1 MRVGTS
7 RGEGQTGAGVHFEY
21 TFNSRVA
28 DASCSATEPILHRP
42 DGSARVVVTHLC
54 CRTQLAITVRLS
66 RLARVRPKRGVQLP
80 YNYWSVYP
88 YRRGRALER
97 SCPTRI

>member
-28 DASCSATEPILHRP
+28 DASCSATEPNDRNVQETTYFMALLLRCVICVHAPILNRP
-42 DGSARVVVTHLC
+42 DGSARVVGYSSV
-54 CRTQLAITVRLS
+54 LS
-66 RLARVRPKRGVQLP
+66 NAGLRGLP
-80 YNYWSVYP
+80 SEASANEEEP
-88 YRRGRALER
+88 
-97 SCPTRI
+97 P